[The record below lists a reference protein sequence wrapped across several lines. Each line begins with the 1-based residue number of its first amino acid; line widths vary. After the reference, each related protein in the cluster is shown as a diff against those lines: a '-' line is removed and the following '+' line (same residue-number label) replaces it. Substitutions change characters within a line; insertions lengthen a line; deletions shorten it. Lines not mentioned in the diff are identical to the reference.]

1 MTIVEK
7 IQAAA
12 PLNADKV
19 AALAKEP
26 DFIENGVSVLKIMWT
41 AKMLNLT
48 YVRKRKPLTVHSF

>member
-41 AKMLNLT
+41 AKM
-48 YVRKRKPLTVHSF
+48 PLTVHSF